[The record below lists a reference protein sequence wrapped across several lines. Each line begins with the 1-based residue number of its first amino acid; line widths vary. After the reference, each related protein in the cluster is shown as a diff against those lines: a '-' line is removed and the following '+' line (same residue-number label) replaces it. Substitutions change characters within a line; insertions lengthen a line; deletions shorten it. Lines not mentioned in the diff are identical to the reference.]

1 MKVIGIITGILMM
14 ILGGYAMAVPFRTF
28 LGIGWFLGA
37 LFLVNGIEMIVHAL
51 GKKKNIWQM
60 LMGVLLAIGG
70 VIVLFNGVQ
79 RFLTD
84 MMLVYLIGFYVI
96 VTGVIQIC
104 NGVKNMKAEK
114 GVNILKIICGIFTI
128 IAGLFAILH
137 PILTM
142 FSLGYLIAFALIF
155 QGISMI
161 LFAVGMGKKKADQ
174 LEE

>member
-37 LFLVNGIEMIVHAL
+37 LFLINGVEMIIQEFR
-51 GKKKNIWQM
+51 KKKNIWQIIIGI
-60 LMGVLLAIGG
+60 LMAISG
-70 VIVLFNGVQ
+70 VIILFNGVQ

-96 VTGVIQIC
+96 MSGVMQIYT
-104 NGVKNMKAEK
+104 GVKNMKNEK
-114 GVNILKIICGIFTI
+114 SMNILKIICGIFSV
-128 IAGLFAILH
+128 IAGIFAVMH

-142 FSLGYLIAFALIF
+142 FSLGYLIAFALVF

-161 LFAVGMGKKKADQ
+161 LLTAGMNKKKNDQ
-174 LEE
+174 VEE